1 MTTEPEP
8 LLTTDQVAAW
18 LQVPADTVRWW
29 RKRGRGPV
37 HLRIGRHVRYRPA
50 DVESWLELQ
59 EVTH

>member
-29 RKRGRGPV
+29 RKRGRGPRFV
-37 HLRIGRHVRYRPA
+37 PLGRHVRYRPA
-50 DVESWLELQ
+50 DVEAYLEAQ
-59 EVTH
+59 AS